1 MFKVAHSNPTN
12 KLMLL
17 AKLLILSCFLLANGF
32 SFAQKYRTYET
43 PDECLIT
50 IQKNNRG
57 ETFNM
62 GLAKKNCVQQY
73 LDAVQY
79 FKLERTL
86 ALNSVEGV
94 NAWYDMVL
102 YESQGFH
109 VKIKNNN
116 SAYTITRIKISITDN
131 STGRQEEFLLRA
143 ENPIRPLTMG
153 DLSAPAYIPESQKQA
168 FWTNHEWSI
177 KEVYGVEQ
185 GR

>member
-1 MFKVAHSNPTN
+1 
-12 KLMLL
+12 MLL
-17 AKLLILSCFLLANGF
+17 VRLLILSFFLIGNGV
-32 SFAQKYRTYET
+32 SFAQKYRIYET
-43 PDECLIT
+43 PDECLIA

-57 ETFNM
+57 EAFNM
-62 GLAKKNCVQQY
+62 GLAEKNCVQQY

-86 ALNSVEGV
+86 ALNSVEGI

-116 SAYTITRIKISITDN
+116 SGYTITRIKISITDS
-131 STGRQEEFLLRA
+131 STGRQDEFLLRA
-143 ENPIRPLTMG
+143 EKPIRPLTMG
-153 DLSAPAYIPESQKQA
+153 NLSAPAYVAESQKQG
-168 FWTNHEWSI
+168 FWTNHGWSI
-177 KEVYGVEQ
+177 REVYGVEQ